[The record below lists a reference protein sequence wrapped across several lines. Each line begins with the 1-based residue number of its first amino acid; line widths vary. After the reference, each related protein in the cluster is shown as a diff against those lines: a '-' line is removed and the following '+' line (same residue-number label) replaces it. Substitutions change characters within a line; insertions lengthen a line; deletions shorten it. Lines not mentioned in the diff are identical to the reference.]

1 MNTSTPAK
9 RPRGRIATAIVG
21 ALFSSFA
28 VVCTAGDNTDTFS
41 QVVKYGDLN
50 IADAK
55 GAATLYRRI
64 ATAARNVCGA
74 DEIDSR
80 RLGYRASI
88 MACVHQA
95 IVDAVTKVGQP
106 ELVAAY
112 NANNREP
119 LPITLAAAKTP

>member
-1 MNTSTPAK
+1 MNTPTPAT
-9 RPRGRIATAIVG
+9 RVRGLIATAIIG
-21 ALFSSFA
+21 ALTSSFA
-28 VVCTAGDNTDTFS
+28 VVCTAGDNTETFS

-50 IADAK
+50 ISDAQ

-64 ATAARNVCGA
+64 AAAARTVCGA

-88 MACVHQA
+88 NACIHQA

-112 NANNREP
+112 NAKNREP
-119 LPITLAAAKTP
+119 LPITLAEAKPR

>member
-1 MNTSTPAK
+1 MNTLTPAT
-9 RPRGRIATAIVG
+9 RVRGLIATAIIG
-21 ALFSSFA
+21 ALTSSFA
-28 VVCTAGDNTDTFS
+28 VVCTAGDNTETFS

-50 IADAK
+50 ISDAQ

-64 ATAARNVCGA
+64 AAAARSVCGA

-88 MACVHQA
+88 NACVHQA
-95 IVDAVTKVGQP
+95 IVDAVTRVGQP

-112 NANNREP
+112 NAKNRDP
-119 LPITLAAAKTP
+119 LPVTLAQVKTP